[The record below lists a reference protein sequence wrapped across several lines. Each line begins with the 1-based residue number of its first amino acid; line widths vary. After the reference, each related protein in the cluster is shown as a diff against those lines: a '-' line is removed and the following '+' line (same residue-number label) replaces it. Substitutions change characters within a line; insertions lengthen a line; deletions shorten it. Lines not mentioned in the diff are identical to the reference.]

1 MPSPTLE
8 KIRKRFPDLDDV
20 PDNELTVRIG
30 NTYPKLLEK
39 DEVFASEYKDFTEFT
54 IGGAAS
60 QVGQKVSMGAPH
72 LLGKIGW
79 GAVEGVTAPV
89 VGDFSLSDL
98 GVFGLVKAAGKFFGK
113 DIDVTGAANQY
124 AKEVGDEA
132 DKQLRKVSEGGK
144 VMTLLGEYDI
154 EGTESEMPST
164 WERRLGNVA
173 QTSATLLPTLA
184 AAPLGLP
191 AVITAAGATTFGST
205 FPDARRQYEADGD
218 PMANQK
224 ALGIATIDGAKTA
237 LITFIGGQIA
247 GKLGASDVDNL
258 LVAGASQEFKLG
270 LKEYAKRIGFGAP
283 VEGVEEAIDEG
294 ISAAI
299 AQATYNPEADIGE
312 AFGEAFYAGLILG
325 GIGGNVQYTSDFF
338 AARKQ
343 ARELESSGLPKTA
356 EKVFDAAAKL
366 IQEKQKQDKAEY
378 EGMSYIP
385 EGLGKKP
392 AVPAPAPAVSA
403 PAKPAAPAAKPE
415 PAVAGEY
422 NDKGEAVEY
431 NELTGTLD
439 PVVIPLPEEVDE
451 VPDVGVPSP
460 EVEAKIAEAEA
471 IAASPEAAMVGDL
484 SNDTLDVFAD
494 QIVAEEMGLEAVYP
508 ADPNRQQL
516 IDNLSEDQK
525 AYLDDALK
533 ENREFMA
540 QYGVSEAK
548 KEEWNQNIRN
558 TRARLELGSS
568 VELDTKTETEA
579 VGEESAATSSPV
591 EESPLLAA
599 INRTP
604 PKLSPTTL
612 GEGAVVTVDEARGEL
627 LLDGMTE
634 AKAKAALYDLAGK
647 GGMRD
652 DAVKVLFEGT
662 VDLFNRRRG
671 ELGLTANA
679 SENVKIIQAHK
690 ESLTDLS
697 ESVKTDAESVSE
709 DVVSQDKSAKRA
721 MLVQKLTD
729 LAQPPS
735 RLKEGFK
742 WREARGGTGNRIRNG
757 SQYTNKPKDL
767 KNKNNTFRQKGDE
780 ALAEFRRE
788 VEAYAKENDI
798 SEDELLMEL
807 KQEVVDNAVNTKSSG
822 KGAELQSKRKS
833 AARKFFDLPEGES
846 DIMDDQLAQVGRVVV
861 PVATSGTDK
870 GKVLTGDSKEKAPA
884 EYDGIDRFGNAANE
898 LSRRFPKEAKM
909 LLNRVPA
916 NEMSGTSEIGVDA
929 AVSALNE
936 NNNTEITIDEYWDLM
951 AEALERRLA
960 LNESKR
966 TPASEAA
973 TATNLTADVTAGGK
987 QSVKHSKGDAS
998 VRKVPLWTVEAGDV
1012 FLHDGTTYTVEEV
1025 STDVS
1030 GSDNDSVVEFT
1041 VVLDDG
1047 QRRYTDIVTTEDTLF
1062 LESYSSNGVALWEAV
1077 DAEVVTPAEDTSDTN
1092 EQPFAALPAEIFHGV
1107 SIPAPTNDSEKNVL
1121 DRIKQLI
1128 PRIQKR
1134 LGGAKVRNIFINRKE
1149 TLPAF
1154 SGARGGDFGSIH
1166 INPEVILAMESKGV
1180 ANLEDILV
1188 EEIIHNY
1195 NGLAIYHR
1203 WNEAGRKGT
1212 FTEYYEELMNGV
1224 YGEMSVNEIA
1234 ETVFYY
1240 GDQIKGDRVAIAE
1253 EYIRIALQRKLT
1265 GSINEDLFGRKM
1277 DRGGFLSQ
1285 VMEMLSRFWNGLTR
1299 GMMIKSPR
1307 IRQLKRRIRRMMKDD
1322 RVTFPVI
1329 DGAKLTFTPASSG
1342 GHVQPDLFNPAA
1354 GKGLEGEHSEVKI
1367 NTREYEETP
1376 KKENRFDHSTG
1387 DFMESLFRM
1396 SYIELQQMDNI
1407 FQGKGSTT
1415 IPASDAVFMDRQRNT
1430 TVPLPEEFYESAYVK
1445 IHTELSKR
1453 EDLDDLQRDQAMWFI
1468 YSRVLN
1474 DARRFVMKK
1483 QRFTES
1489 GMKALRDYPVSV
1501 KISST
1506 LTDYKRFASGL
1517 TKRQINSSDGL
1528 VTLDIPVEMEESDAG
1543 TMHDLVANPME
1554 LSPDLELINDELLR
1568 YINDAQISLNGNEKD
1583 LLLFGFEENY
1593 KHGWVAKFAKQRGVG
1608 RSASHQMWTSVQ
1620 EKMALQLAVKKDLD
1634 IQIGKDFPPKLAA
1647 RVRKVQEAYDLL
1659 DNTRQSEREAEEKA
1673 AAQLKIKELTAEEV
1687 KEPVTPV
1694 NIAPKSVEITP
1705 DGKVISVASDIT
1717 HPNIRRILNLPP
1729 LARDEKGRLINE
1741 PSTKPILEQKKPR
1754 KITAASLPP
1763 EMLIGVKEKAEQIR
1777 AREAAGYRADEEVAA
1792 DDSLERTD
1800 SRRDEIKGRMDAA
1813 ADNTSDWVDDQKDKF
1828 EEVLELLKQLK
1839 RQYKY
1844 LDPKKHADVI
1854 EVLRQFEATP
1864 ESSQAR
1870 AVSGLRAIFDG
1881 LTTEQRQF
1889 FTDILVYRD
1898 LQQSIKSGLYQNNKG
1913 LPFGFQSA
1921 AEVDLMLQE
1930 AEASLALTENKK
1942 VRDALARRKD
1952 ILEGLTSDLQRRK
1965 LLPDNLTDAE
1975 NYFHRIT
1982 LEYRKASKGKGFTEQ
1997 TDVRT
2002 SRKGFQKKRKG
2013 SEKDYTTD
2021 FLESE
2026 LEVLSQGYAQVTTHD
2041 TLARLDKMI
2050 NQKSV
2055 MKDLAKQA
2063 NEAALTKVVPFG
2075 DLDEFYKPFN
2085 TNIAIGISQLQKL
2098 LANGSIHI
2106 PTRFNAVADSLSDNT
2121 RHPDTFLFLK
2131 HLMDTNSA
2139 GAGYAG
2145 MIFKAI
2151 RAKDNAIKAALG
2163 DDYKTWRDSVKDND
2177 DLVIWQPEEGNF
2189 LYKGT
2194 VASDAALV
2202 KWYEGASKGDTTTIS
2217 EKDLRKQ
2224 LVLGGRKSEWV
2235 IPAEVAQQLNELTPP
2250 APKHPVSQLAHK
2262 FSAGGQAQWK
2272 FWKLFNP
2279 FGFIKYE
2286 LNNMTGDA
2294 DVAFAY
2300 DPKIFTYAKQAYN
2313 DLYDFHVHKKPL
2325 SRDMEDLMKKGVL
2338 GSGYMLQDMAEMKP
2352 EIAVE
2357 AMFEDFTDGLKKK
2370 SGWFKKFTNNY
2381 TKKVTTFNQV
2391 REDTLRL
2398 SAYRYFQEKLETG
2411 ANVYGASNPN
2421 ELALIPDKKDRAAK
2435 MARELLGD
2443 YGALSVSG
2451 KWLRQHMFP
2460 FWSWMEINAPRYV
2473 KMMKNAKLEDKPGA
2487 AGRMVGVAGKK
2498 AATQTAKFAL
2508 LASTLPFFVNLWNRF
2523 FIEAGFADEE
2533 DKRVM
2538 DARNQQHLLLYSTSE
2553 GRVISIKMQGALTDA
2568 LEWFGAGSFF
2578 ATATDV
2584 ALTDETA
2591 ADAAEQYFTEGEYWK
2606 GAVNRLGTS
2615 LTPVIKL
2622 PAELWTKK
2630 QFFPDVTKPSPM
2642 RDKTAYF
2649 LQNAEMGWTM
2659 MGVNALY
2666 QLGRD
2671 MPSTGVTGAGSP
2683 ARSLWN
2689 FVGYT
2694 TDTGE
2699 SAYNYIRSKAFD
2711 FHEEKEGPQAGFTT
2725 EGKSDAL
2732 YYYKK
2737 AKKYGDE
2744 GAAATWKQNYFD
2756 LGGTASGLKRSAT
2769 TSRPLARVSKHKKAF
2784 LRSLT
2789 NTEKE
2794 ILKRAEK
2801 WHRETMR

>member
-8 KIRKRFPDLDDV
+8 KIRKRFPDLDSV

-39 DEVFASEYKDFTEFT
+39 DEVLANEYKDFTEFT
-54 IGGAAS
+54 VGGAAS

-98 GVFGLVKAAGKFFGK
+98 GVFGLVKAAGRFFGK

-132 DKQLRKVSEGGK
+132 DSQMRKVSEGGK

-191 AVITAAGATTFGST
+191 AVITAAGTTTFGST
-205 FPDARRQYEADGD
+205 FPDARRQYEEDGD

-237 LITFIGGQIA
+237 LVTFIGGQIA

-325 GIGGNVQYTSDFF
+325 GIGGNVQYASDFF

-356 EKVFDAAAKL
+356 EKVFEAAAKL
-366 IQEKQKQDKAEY
+366 VQEKQKQDKAEY

-392 AVPAPAPAVSA
+392 AAPAPDPAVPA

-415 PAVAGEY
+415 PAVAEE
-422 NDKGEAVEY
+422 EA
-431 NELTGTLD
+431 GTLD
-439 PVVIPLPEEVDE
+439 PVVVPLPEEVDG

-471 IAASPEAAMVGDL
+471 TAASPEAAMVGDL

-508 ADPNRQQL
+508 TDPNRQQL

-558 TRARLELGSS
+558 TRARLELEAG
-568 VELDTKTETEA
+568 VKLDTKTETET
-579 VGEESAATSSPV
+579 VVVPLTPEEKANEIQRI
-591 EESPLLAA
+591 EEQIKQLDELVARFSKQE
-599 INRTP
+599 I
-604 PKLSPTTL
+604 KPT
-612 GEGAVVTVDEARGEL
+612 EL
-627 LLDGMTE
+627 NE
-634 AKAKAALYDLAGK
+634 EEIKAFPELYDALVSREVLSLRLDKLREGV
-647 GGMRD
+647 
-652 DAVKVLFEGT
+652 DAPTPTLPP
-662 VDLFNRRRG
+662 
-671 ELGLTANA
+671 
-679 SENVKIIQAHK
+679 
-690 ESLTDLS
+690 
-697 ESVKTDAESVSE
+697 AEAI
-709 DVVSQDKSAKRA
+709 VSQDKSAKRA

-735 RLKEGFK
+735 RLKKGFK
-742 WREARGGTGNRIRNG
+742 WREDRGGTGNRIRNG

-767 KNKNNTFRQKGDE
+767 LNKNNTFRQKGDE

-807 KQEVVDNAVNTKSSG
+807 KQEVVGNAAKAKPSG
-822 KGAELQSKRKS
+822 RGAELQSNRNS

-846 DIMDDQLAQVGRVVV
+846 DIIDNQLAQVGRVVV
-861 PVATSGTDK
+861 PIATSGTDK

-936 NNNTEITIDEYWDLM
+936 NNGTEITVDEYWDLM

-966 TPASEAA
+966 TPASGAA
-973 TATNLTADVTAGGK
+973 AAASLTADVTAGGR

-998 VRKVPLWTVEAGDV
+998 VWKVSLRTLKVNDT
-1012 FLHDGTTYTVEEV
+1012 FLHDGTTYTVSEV
-1025 STDVS
+1025 SSDVQ
-1030 GSDNDSVVEFT
+1030 GSDNDSVIEYT

-1047 QRRYTDIVTTEDTLF
+1047 QRRYTDIVTTEDSLF
-1062 LESYSSNGVALWEAV
+1062 LEEHTTSGVRGQADQGGAAEQKQEV
-1077 DAEVVTPAEDTSDTN
+1077 DDEVVTPAED
-1092 EQPFAALPAEIFHGV
+1092 QPFAALPAEIFHGV

-1121 DRIKQLI
+1121 DRVKQLI
-1128 PRIQKR
+1128 PKLQKR
-1134 LGGAKVRNIFINRKE
+1134 LGGAKVRNIFINRRE

-1277 DRGGFLSQ
+1277 DKGGFLSQ

-1354 GKGLEGEHSEVKI
+1354 GRGLEGERSEVKI

-1430 TVPLPEEFYESAYVK
+1430 TVPLPEEFYESAYVR

-1489 GMKALRDYPVSV
+1489 GMKVLRDYPVSV
-1501 KISST
+1501 KISNT

-1528 VTLDIPVEMEESDAG
+1528 VTLDIPVEMEESNAG
-1543 TMHDLVANPME
+1543 TMHDLVANPMVE
-1554 LSPDLELINDELLR
+1554 SPDLELINDELLR

-1583 LLLFGFEENY
+1583 LLLFGFEENF

-1634 IQIGKDFPPKLAA
+1634 VQIGKDFPPKLAA

-1694 NIAPKSVEITP
+1694 NIAPKSVEVTP
-1705 DGKVISVASDIT
+1705 EGEVISVASDIT

-1777 AREAAGYRADEEVAA
+1777 AREAAGYRADDKVAA

-1800 SRRDEIKGRMDAA
+1800 SRRDEVKGRMNAA

-1930 AEASLALTENKK
+1930 AEASLALTENQK

-1982 LEYRKASKGKGFTEQ
+1982 LEYREASKGKGFTEQ

-2002 SRKGFQKKRKG
+2002 NRKGFQKKRKG

-2063 NEAALTKVVPFG
+2063 NEVALTKVVPFG

-2085 TNIAIGISQLQKL
+2085 TNIAIGISRLQKL

-2121 RHPDTFLFLK
+2121 QHPDTFLFLK

-2189 LYKGT
+2189 LYRGT

-2235 IPAEVAQQLNELTPP
+2235 IPAEVAQQLNELKPP
-2250 APKHPVSQLAHK
+2250 APKNPVSQLAHK
-2262 FSAGGQAQWK
+2262 LSAGGQAQWK

-2300 DPKIFTYAKQAYN
+2300 DPKIFAYAKQAYN

-2352 EIAVE
+2352 EVAVE

-2370 SGWFKKFTNNY
+2370 SNWFKKFTNNY

-2398 SAYRYFQEKLETG
+2398 AAYRYFQEKLETG

-2473 KMMKNAKLEDKPGA
+2473 RMMKNAKLEDKSGA

-2553 GRVISIKMQGALTDA
+2553 GRVISLKMQGALTDA

-2622 PAELWTKK
+2622 PAELWAKK

-2699 SAYNYIRSKAFD
+2699 SAYNYIRNKAFD

-2725 EGKSDAL
+2725 EEKSDAL